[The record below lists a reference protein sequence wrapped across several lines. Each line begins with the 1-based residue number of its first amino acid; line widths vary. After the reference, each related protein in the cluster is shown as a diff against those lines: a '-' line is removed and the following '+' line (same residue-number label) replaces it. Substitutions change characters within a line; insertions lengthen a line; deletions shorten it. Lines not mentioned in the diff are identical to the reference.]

1 MYHFYKLLRN
11 ENPTLFYDIY
21 KDINSYLSKNM
32 NFSNENFDYYL
43 KFIYSVD

>member
-21 KDINSYLSKNM
+21 KDFNSYLCKNM
-32 NFSNENFDYYL
+32 DFSSESFEYYL
-43 KFIYSVD
+43 KFIYSD